1 MKRKIITYFLLSVFV
16 LSTIGIPVSLHYC
29 EMMNIVSLN
38 ACGMCDKKTSTCC
51 DEENQISNIKS
62 LNDVSCCS
70 NKLIAASSDEKYLSV
85 SPEVQNTEVKSFIFI
100 IPLKQYLIKELSYKT
115 FISDNSPPA
124 SYSNSIY
131 LDNSLL
137 LI

>member
-51 DEENQISNIKS
+51 DEEYQISNIKS
-62 LNDVSCCS
+62 SNDVSCCS
-70 NKLIAASSDEKYLSV
+70 DKVIATSSDEKYLSV
-85 SPEVQNTEVKSFIFI
+85 SSEVQNTELKSFVFI
-100 IPLKQYLIKELSYKT
+100 IPLKQYLTKELSYKT